1 MLDTQFPCNRS
12 NVLGGKSNKTE
23 TLDIMATHSDKGNV
37 KDFLEAVHLVGKHA
51 FASCATGT
59 IVLLEQRQSK

>member
-1 MLDTQFPCNRS
+1 
-12 NVLGGKSNKTE
+12 
-23 TLDIMATHSDKGNV
+23 MATHSDKGNV

-59 IVLLEQRQSK
+59 IVLREQGQSK